1 MGAIRLIFTKTYCHF
16 ATNGA
21 IGFTFPRHPV
31 KIGAITKK
39 NESVQQLAGK
49 NRCCAQAH
57 APEGKQY
64 RRIDGFNQRTGIIPD
79 KGPCMFLAIALLI
92 VGLFLLV
99 YGADRLVY
107 GAAVISRSLGVPPLI
122 IGMTIVGI
130 GTSLPELIVSTT
142 AALNGQIDM
151 AVGNVL
157 GSNITNIL
165 LILGVAAL
173 IHPLAARSEI
183 LRREL
188 PLMLAVTVLC
198 GFVLMDGTLSR
209 LDGVLLLTA
218 AAGFILLMLKI
229 ARLAQREGSDSLTM
243 EQIAELPQDSS
254 NTVAVLWLVL
264 AFIILPLSSR
274 MVVDNATVI
283 AHYFGLSELV
293 VGLTIIAIGTSLPE
307 LATSIAGALKG
318 EDDMAIGN
326 IIGSNIFNTVI
337 VLGVP
342 ALLSPGSVDAAA
354 FQRDYWVMLAASVLL
369 SVLCIGR
376 KHRIG
381 HLAGALL
388 LCGFIAY
395 LAVLFFNPF
404 STFG

>member
-1 MGAIRLIFTKTYCHF
+1 
-16 ATNGA
+16 
-21 IGFTFPRHPV
+21 
-31 KIGAITKK
+31 
-39 NESVQQLAGK
+39 
-49 NRCCAQAH
+49 
-57 APEGKQY
+57 
-64 RRIDGFNQRTGIIPD
+64 
-79 KGPCMFLAIALLI
+79 MFLAIALLI

-130 GTSLPELIVSTT
+130 GTSLPELFVSTT

-157 GSNITNIL
+157 GSNIANIL

-173 IHPLAARSEI
+173 IHPLAARSEV

-209 LDGVLLLTA
+209 LDGVVLLA
-218 AAGFILLMLKI
+218 AAAAFILLMLKI
-229 ARLAQREGSDSLTM
+229 ARLAQREGSDSLTV

-264 AFIILPLSSR
+264 AFIILPLSSK

-283 AHYFGLSELV
+283 AHYFGMSELV
-293 VGLTIIAIGTSLPE
+293 VGLTLIAIGTSLPE
-307 LATSIAGALKG
+307 LATTIAGALKG

-342 ALLSPGSVDAAA
+342 ALLSPGSVDPAA
-354 FQRDYWVMLAASVLL
+354 FHRDYWVMLAVSIVL
-369 SVLCIGR
+369 SALCIGR

-404 STFG
+404 NSFSYSL

>member
-1 MGAIRLIFTKTYCHF
+1 
-16 ATNGA
+16 
-21 IGFTFPRHPV
+21 
-31 KIGAITKK
+31 
-39 NESVQQLAGK
+39 
-49 NRCCAQAH
+49 
-57 APEGKQY
+57 
-64 RRIDGFNQRTGIIPD
+64 
-79 KGPCMFLAIALLI
+79 MFLAITLFI
-92 VGLFLLV
+92 VGLCLLV

-130 GTSLPELIVSTT
+130 GTSLPELFVSVT
-142 AALNGQIDM
+142 AALNGQSDM
-151 AVGNVL
+151 AVGNVI

-173 IHPLAARSEI
+173 IHPLAARSEV

-198 GFVLMDGTLSR
+198 GLVLMDNQLSR
-209 LDGVLLLTA
+209 LDGVLLLAA
-218 AAGFILLMLKI
+218 AAGFIALMLKI
-229 ARLAQREGSDSLTM
+229 ARLAQREGCDSLTT
-243 EQIAELPQDSS
+243 EQLAELPQNGNS
-254 NTVAVLWLVL
+254 TVATLWLVL
-264 AFIILPLSSR
+264 AFIILPLASR

-283 AHYFGLSELV
+283 AHYFGMSELA
-293 VGLTIIAIGTSLPE
+293 VGLTLIAVGTSLPE

-318 EDDMAIGN
+318 EDDMAIGS
-326 IIGSNIFNTVI
+326 IIGSNIFNMAI

-342 ALLSPGSVDAAA
+342 ALLSPSRLDPAA
-354 FQRDYWVMLAASVLL
+354 FQRDYWVMLAASLAL
-369 SVLCIGR
+369 SALCIGR

-395 LAVLFFNPF
+395 LALLFFNPF
-404 STFG
+404 ATFG

>member
-1 MGAIRLIFTKTYCHF
+1 
-16 ATNGA
+16 
-21 IGFTFPRHPV
+21 
-31 KIGAITKK
+31 
-39 NESVQQLAGK
+39 
-49 NRCCAQAH
+49 
-57 APEGKQY
+57 
-64 RRIDGFNQRTGIIPD
+64 
-79 KGPCMFLAIALLI
+79 
-92 VGLFLLV
+92 
-99 YGADRLVY
+99 
-107 GAAVISRSLGVPPLI
+107 
-122 IGMTIVGI
+122 MTIVGI

-165 LILGVAAL
+165 LILGVAARDS
-173 IHPLAARSEI
+173 PAGRA
-183 LRREL
+183 LRDTAREL

-283 AHYFGLSELV
+283 AHYFGLERT
-293 VGLTIIAIGTSLPE
+293 G
-307 LATSIAGALKG
+307 
-318 EDDMAIGN
+318 
-326 IIGSNIFNTVI
+326 
-337 VLGVP
+337 
-342 ALLSPGSVDAAA
+342 
-354 FQRDYWVMLAASVLL
+354 
-369 SVLCIGR
+369 GR
-376 KHRIG
+376 FDHYRHR
-381 HLAGALL
+381 HQ
-388 LCGFIAY
+388 
-395 LAVLFFNPF
+395 
-404 STFG
+404 

>member
-1 MGAIRLIFTKTYCHF
+1 
-16 ATNGA
+16 
-21 IGFTFPRHPV
+21 
-31 KIGAITKK
+31 
-39 NESVQQLAGK
+39 
-49 NRCCAQAH
+49 
-57 APEGKQY
+57 
-64 RRIDGFNQRTGIIPD
+64 
-79 KGPCMFLAIALLI
+79 MFLAIALLI

-130 GTSLPELIVSTT
+130 GTSLPELFVSTT

-173 IHPLAARSEI
+173 IHPLAARSEV

-209 LDGVLLLTA
+209 LDGVVLLA
-218 AAGFILLMLKI
+218 AAAVFILLMLKI
-229 ARLAQREGSDSLTM
+229 ARLAQREGNDSLTV
-243 EQIAELPQDSS
+243 EQMAELPQDSS

-283 AHYFGLSELV
+283 AHYFGMSELV

-342 ALLSPGSVDAAA
+342 ALLSPGNVDAAA
-354 FQRDYWVMLAASVLL
+354 FHRDYWVMLAVSIVL
-369 SVLCIGR
+369 SALCIGR

>member
-1 MGAIRLIFTKTYCHF
+1 
-16 ATNGA
+16 
-21 IGFTFPRHPV
+21 
-31 KIGAITKK
+31 
-39 NESVQQLAGK
+39 
-49 NRCCAQAH
+49 
-57 APEGKQY
+57 
-64 RRIDGFNQRTGIIPD
+64 
-79 KGPCMFLAIALLI
+79 MFLAIALLI

-130 GTSLPELIVSTT
+130 GTSLPELFVSTT

-157 GSNITNIL
+157 GSNIANIL

-173 IHPLAARSEI
+173 IHPLAARSEV

-209 LDGVLLLTA
+209 LDGVVLLA
-218 AAGFILLMLKI
+218 AAAAFILLMLKI
-229 ARLAQREGSDSLTM
+229 ARLAQREGSDSLTV

-264 AFIILPLSSR
+264 AFIILPLSSK

-283 AHYFGLSELV
+283 AHYFGMSELV
-293 VGLTIIAIGTSLPE
+293 VGLTLIAIGTSLPE

-342 ALLSPGSVDAAA
+342 ALLSPGSVDPAA
-354 FQRDYWVMLAASVLL
+354 FHRDYWVMLAVSIVL
-369 SVLCIGR
+369 SALCIGR

>member
-1 MGAIRLIFTKTYCHF
+1 MRF
-16 ATNGA
+16 
-21 IGFTFPRHPV
+21 RV
-31 KIGAITKK
+31 
-39 NESVQQLAGK
+39 
-49 NRCCAQAH
+49 
-57 APEGKQY
+57 
-64 RRIDGFNQRTGIIPD
+64 DGR
-79 KGPCMFLAIALLI
+79 
-92 VGLFLLV
+92 
-99 YGADRLVY
+99 Y
-107 GAAVISRSLGVPPLI
+107 
-122 IGMTIVGI
+122 
-130 GTSLPELIVSTT
+130 
-142 AALNGQIDM
+142 
-151 AVGNVL
+151 
-157 GSNITNIL
+157 
-165 LILGVAAL
+165 
-173 IHPLAARSEI
+173 
-183 LRREL
+183 
-188 PLMLAVTVLC
+188 
-198 GFVLMDGTLSR
+198 LSR

>member
-1 MGAIRLIFTKTYCHF
+1 
-16 ATNGA
+16 
-21 IGFTFPRHPV
+21 
-31 KIGAITKK
+31 
-39 NESVQQLAGK
+39 
-49 NRCCAQAH
+49 
-57 APEGKQY
+57 
-64 RRIDGFNQRTGIIPD
+64 
-79 KGPCMFLAIALLI
+79 MFLAIVLLV

-130 GTSLPELIVSTT
+130 GTSLPELIVSVT
-142 AALNGQIDM
+142 AALNGQTNM

-157 GSNITNIL
+157 GSNIANIL

-173 IHPLAARSEI
+173 IHPLTARSEV

-188 PLMLAVTVLC
+188 PLMLAVTVIC
-198 GFVLMDGTLSR
+198 GFILMDNTLSR
-209 LDGVLLLTA
+209 LDGVILLFTA
-218 AAGFILLMLKI
+218 TGFILLMLKI
-229 ARLAQREGSDSLTM
+229 ASLAQREGSDSLTT
-243 EQIAELPQDSS
+243 EQLAELPQDSS
-254 NTVAVLWLVL
+254 NTVAILWLVL
-264 AFIILPLSSR
+264 AFIILPLASK
-274 MVVDNATVI
+274 MIIDNATVI

-307 LATSIAGALKG
+307 LATTIAGALKG
-318 EDDMAIGN
+318 EDDMAVGN

-337 VLGVP
+337 VLGIP
-342 ALLSPGSVDAAA
+342 ALLSPGQINPAA

-369 SVLCIGR
+369 TALCIGR

-395 LAVLFFNPF
+395 LAVLFLNPF
-404 STFG
+404 GTFG

>member
-1 MGAIRLIFTKTYCHF
+1 
-16 ATNGA
+16 
-21 IGFTFPRHPV
+21 
-31 KIGAITKK
+31 
-39 NESVQQLAGK
+39 
-49 NRCCAQAH
+49 
-57 APEGKQY
+57 
-64 RRIDGFNQRTGIIPD
+64 
-79 KGPCMFLAIALLI
+79 MFLAIALLI

-122 IGMTIVGI
+122 IGMTVVGI
-130 GTSLPELIVSTT
+130 GTSLPELFVSTT

-157 GSNITNIL
+157 GSNIANIL

-173 IHPLAARSEI
+173 IHPLAARSEV

-209 LDGVLLLTA
+209 LDGVVLLA
-218 AAGFILLMLKI
+218 AAAAFILLMLKI
-229 ARLAQREGSDSLTM
+229 ARLAQREGSDSLTV
-243 EQIAELPQDSS
+243 EQLAELPQDSS

-264 AFIILPLSSR
+264 AFIILPLSSK

-283 AHYFGLSELV
+283 AHYFGMSELV
-293 VGLTIIAIGTSLPE
+293 VGLTLIAIGTSLPE

-342 ALLSPGSVDAAA
+342 ALLSPGSVDPAA
-354 FQRDYWVMLAASVLL
+354 FHRDYWVMLAVSIVL
-369 SVLCIGR
+369 SALCIGR

>member
-1 MGAIRLIFTKTYCHF
+1 
-16 ATNGA
+16 
-21 IGFTFPRHPV
+21 
-31 KIGAITKK
+31 
-39 NESVQQLAGK
+39 
-49 NRCCAQAH
+49 
-57 APEGKQY
+57 
-64 RRIDGFNQRTGIIPD
+64 
-79 KGPCMFLAIALLI
+79 MFLAIVLLI

-122 IGMTIVGI
+122 IGITIVGI
-130 GTSLPELIVSTT
+130 GTSLPELFVSTT

-151 AVGNVL
+151 AVGNVI

-173 IHPLAARSEI
+173 IHPLAARSEV

-209 LDGVLLLTA
+209 LDGVVLLA
-218 AAGFILLMLKI
+218 AAAVFILLMLKI
-229 ARLAQREGSDSLTM
+229 ARLAQREGSDSLTL
-243 EQIAELPQDSS
+243 EQMAELPQDSS

-264 AFIILPLSSR
+264 AFIILPLSSK

-283 AHYFGLSELV
+283 AHFFGMSELV
-293 VGLTIIAIGTSLPE
+293 VGLTLIAVGTSLPE

-342 ALLSPGSVDAAA
+342 ALLSPGSVDSAA
-354 FQRDYWVMLAASVLL
+354 FHRDYWVMLAVSIVLTA
-369 SVLCIGR
+369 LCVGR

>member
-1 MGAIRLIFTKTYCHF
+1 
-16 ATNGA
+16 
-21 IGFTFPRHPV
+21 
-31 KIGAITKK
+31 
-39 NESVQQLAGK
+39 
-49 NRCCAQAH
+49 
-57 APEGKQY
+57 
-64 RRIDGFNQRTGIIPD
+64 
-79 KGPCMFLAIALLI
+79 MFLAIALLI

-130 GTSLPELIVSTT
+130 GTSLPELFVSTT

-173 IHPLAARSEI
+173 IHPLAARSEV

-209 LDGVLLLTA
+209 LDGVVLLA
-218 AAGFILLMLKI
+218 AAAVFILLMLKI
-229 ARLAQREGSDSLTM
+229 ARLAQREGSDSLTV
-243 EQIAELPQDSS
+243 EQMAELPQDSS

-264 AFIILPLSSR
+264 AFIILPLSSK

-283 AHYFGLSELV
+283 AHYFGMSELV

-342 ALLSPGSVDAAA
+342 ALLSPGSVDSAA
-354 FQRDYWVMLAASVLL
+354 FHRDYWVMLAVSIVL
-369 SVLCIGR
+369 SALCIGR

-404 STFG
+404 NTFG

>member
-1 MGAIRLIFTKTYCHF
+1 
-16 ATNGA
+16 
-21 IGFTFPRHPV
+21 
-31 KIGAITKK
+31 
-39 NESVQQLAGK
+39 
-49 NRCCAQAH
+49 
-57 APEGKQY
+57 
-64 RRIDGFNQRTGIIPD
+64 
-79 KGPCMFLAIALLI
+79 
-92 VGLFLLV
+92 
-99 YGADRLVY
+99 
-107 GAAVISRSLGVPPLI
+107 
-122 IGMTIVGI
+122 
-130 GTSLPELIVSTT
+130 
-142 AALNGQIDM
+142 M

-209 LDGVLLLTA
+209 LDGVLLLAA